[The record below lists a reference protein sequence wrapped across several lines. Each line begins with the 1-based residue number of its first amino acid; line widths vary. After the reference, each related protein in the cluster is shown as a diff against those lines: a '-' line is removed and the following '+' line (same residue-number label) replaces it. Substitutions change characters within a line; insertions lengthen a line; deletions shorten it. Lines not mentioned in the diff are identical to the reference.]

1 MEAKFNN
8 WIMVKVWWVMLRGMN
23 FAFIRSAFFLL
34 VVMVYVCTYTQPAS
48 CSSLLMFF
56 CVLVVVPDLI
66 WHCLCLHFPSLP
78 CGCFTQVISE
88 LYNIHWYLNMNLVI
102 FLWIDQISLDQNSC
116 TPIVY

>member
-8 WIMVKVWWVMLRGMN
+8 WIMVNVWWVMLRGMN

-56 CVLVVVPDLI
+56 CVLVVVPDL
-66 WHCLCLHFPSLP
+66 
-78 CGCFTQVISE
+78 
-88 LYNIHWYLNMNLVI
+88 NLVLSLST
-102 FLWIDQISLDQNSC
+102 FSLFTLWLFY
-116 TPIVY
+116 TGHL